1 MLSDARK
8 VGWKRQFLTAGDS
21 EVGKTDGLKGPKR
34 RRRLTSHTGD
44 NARRRS
50 AVRDAFPASRKL
62 HDRNRVALVPCLLS
76 PHHPPPHRHSGDH
89 LTRNHLILNAVS
101 RSDGSHK
108 SLILQHLS
116 PRIVPH
122 AYKQQQTHNKLRAK
136 KEERFENRRIA
147 LNVSIAA
154 PISPLSRCATEYFDY
169 LLKYFLRK
177 RKEKRKKHKK
187 REPTILHHESIH
199 GIISI
204 HYCCYCCCEQ
214 IYVLN
219 GSAI

>member
-76 PHHPPPHRHSGDH
+76 PHHPPPHRHSPVITS
-89 LTRNHLILNAVS
+89 LEITSFSTLSLAPTVPIKVS
-101 RSDGSHK
+101 FSNT
-108 SLILQHLS
+108 SLPELF
-116 PRIVPH
+116 R
-122 AYKQQQTHNKLRAK
+122 THTNSNKPTTSY
-136 KEERFENRRIA
+136 EQ
-147 LNVSIAA
+147 
-154 PISPLSRCATEYFDY
+154 
-169 LLKYFLRK
+169 K
-177 RKEKRKKHKK
+177 RKNASK
-187 REPTILHHESIH
+187 I
-199 GIISI
+199 
-204 HYCCYCCCEQ
+204 
-214 IYVLN
+214 V
-219 GSAI
+219 A